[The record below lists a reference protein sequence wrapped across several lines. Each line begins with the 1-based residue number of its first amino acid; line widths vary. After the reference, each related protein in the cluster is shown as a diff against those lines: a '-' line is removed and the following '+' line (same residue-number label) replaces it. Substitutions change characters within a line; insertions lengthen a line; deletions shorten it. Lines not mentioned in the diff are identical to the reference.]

1 MRYRIEVLTPVHIF
15 DRKLEP
21 FEVAQV
27 KNRLALLSED
37 RFASLLASAGLVR
50 EFCRKASEGRVDV
63 LRFLKDHG
71 LEERALEA
79 VLRTIEM
86 PAGTIPSNLQ
96 VAVTDGTS
104 QEPYVPGSSIKGY
117 LRNAVLFGILSNSPD
132 VRSKE
137 RARITEAIAR
147 AGTNARQMRKLRQEV
162 GKPVDA
168 LLQQADLDE
177 ARQCDPHT
185 DWLRAVQLTDAH
197 LEQAPPGGATRLY
210 PVGVVSLRRDL
221 RTRQVTAAPKSSFYI
236 TVEALKPGTIL
247 SGRLKVDAD
256 LLRMMRPRVVGTR
269 RPFESLDDLM
279 RFLGT
284 FSLRVLESE
293 VEFYDR
299 FGHPALARR
308 LERLKGRAN
317 LRLGWGGGYLARSVA
332 LAFDSSFRDLVRDAF
347 YQPRAGFP
355 FPKSQKAIIE
365 RDKPVEVLGWARLSI
380 EG

>member
-1 MRYRIEVLTPVHIF
+1 MRYRIEVLTPIHIF

-21 FEVAQV
+21 FEVVQV

-37 RFASLLASAGLVR
+37 RLALLLANAGLVR
-50 EFCRKASEGRVDV
+50 EFSRKASEGKVDV
-63 LRFLKDHG
+63 LRFLRDHG
-71 LEERALEA
+71 LEERASEA
-79 VLRTIEM
+79 VLRTIET

-117 LRNAVLFGILSNSPD
+117 LRNAVLFNILSSSPD
-132 VRSKE
+132 IRSKA
-137 RARITEAIAR
+137 RARVTEAIAR
-147 AGTNARQMRKLRQEV
+147 AGTSARHMRKLRQEV

-168 LLQQADLDE
+168 LLQQADLDG

-185 DWLRAVQLTDAH
+185 DWLRTVQLTDAH
-197 LEQAPPGGATRLY
+197 LEKVPTGGATLLY

-221 RTRQVTAAPKSSFYI
+221 RTRQVTAALKSSFYV

-247 SGRLKVDAD
+247 SGRLNVDAG
-256 LLRMMRPRVVGTR
+256 LLGMLRPRGGPR
-269 RPFESLDDLM
+269 RQFESMDDLM

-284 FSLRVLESE
+284 FSLRGLESE

-299 FGHPALARR
+299 FGHPELARR

-332 LAFDSSFRDLVRDAF
+332 LAFDASFRDLVRDAF
-347 YQPRAGFP
+347 YQPRDGFP

>member
-37 RFASLLASAGLVR
+37 TFASLLASAGLVR
-50 EFCRKASEGRVDV
+50 EFCRKASEGKVDV

-71 LEERALEA
+71 LEERVPEA

-86 PAGTIPSNLQ
+86 PAGTVPSNLQ
-96 VAVTDGTS
+96 IAVTDGTS
-104 QEPYVPGSSIKGY
+104 QEPYIPGSSIKGY
-117 LRNAVLFGILSNSPD
+117 LRNAALFSILSDSPD
-132 VRSKE
+132 IRSRE

-147 AGTNARQMRKLRQEV
+147 AGTSARRKRKLRQEV

-168 LLQQADLDE
+168 LLQQADLDG

-197 LEQAPPGGATRLY
+197 LEQTPSGGATRLY

-247 SGRLKVDAD
+247 SGRLKVDPG
-256 LLRMMRPRVVGTR
+256 LLRMMRPRGGTR

-279 RFLGT
+279 HFVGT

-299 FGHPALARR
+299 FGHPGLARR

-332 LAFDSSFRDLVRDAF
+332 LAFDASFRDLVRDAF
-347 YQPRAGFP
+347 HQPRDGFP

-365 RDKPVEVLGWARLSI
+365 RDKPAEVLGWARLSI